1 MIKEIEKINKLQ
13 DTKVKYEIS
22 TYPGIKPNSYI
33 IGSDGSLYSLL
44 RNRFNSLRLDK
55 DGYYQVKVVTDRPD
69 GKRRQIP
76 IHRIVAWEYCDGY
89 DKSIG
94 RDVVNHIDSDRT
106 NNDYKNLE
114 WVTPKENSIHAVK
127 YGLAGI
133 SNKRKLTDE
142 QVHMIC
148 KMLEE
153 GKTVSEVF
161 RRMTN
166 LQLKKENP
174 NFYSLIVGIKS
185 KGFYKNI
192 SSMYNINS

>member
-1 MIKEIEKINKLQ
+1 MIILIKEIEKINKLQ
-13 DTKVKYEIS
+13 DTKVKYAIS

-33 IGSDGSLYSLL
+33 ICSDGSLYSLL

-133 SNKRKLTDE
+133 SNKRKLTD
-142 QVHMIC
+142 
-148 KMLEE
+148 
-153 GKTVSEVF
+153 
-161 RRMTN
+161 
-166 LQLKKENP
+166 
-174 NFYSLIVGIKS
+174 
-185 KGFYKNI
+185 
-192 SSMYNINS
+192 